1 METTMAS
8 NGQAQVFQGSMI
20 FSETPEKLAMH
31 ENATLVVT
39 NGTITAFH
47 AMTPDSITI
56 PPGARVH
63 RLPPGDFLMPGFVD
77 THNHAPQWPM
87 RGLGQGLH
95 ILDWLSE
102 VTFPFEAR
110 FADAAYAA
118 DQYRRTVSDFLRQGI
133 TTASYYASRHEAA
146 TRILADECHR
156 QGQRALVGK
165 CNMDARSPDFLRD
178 ESAEHSLR
186 ETEACVAHIRGLDG
200 CAAAHGDAALVR
212 PVLTP
217 RFAISCTPD
226 LLRGLGEMAKRENL
240 PVQTHFNEAQQ
251 EVDATRDLFP
261 EFKGS
266 EADLYEHFGL
276 LGSQSI
282 LAHCT
287 VMNDYETKRIRE
299 LDCGVAHCPVA
310 NMTVGGGFMAAPIR
324 DFLRRGIK
332 VGLGTDSGGGW
343 SNSMLVVMRLAMI
356 TSNAREVLTE
366 GKDKA
371 ISLEEV
377 FYLATMGGARV
388 CGLEK
393 RIGSFEVGK
402 EFDAIWAT
410 AAPARGVQSAMTPME
425 EDDGLRRLFEKFIM
439 TGDDRNILRVYVRGR
454 KVAGQ
459 E

>member
-8 NGQAQVFQGSMI
+8 NDQAQVFQGSMI

-226 LLRGLGEMAKRENL
+226 LLRGLGDMAKRENL
-240 PVQTHFNEAQQ
+240 PVQTHFNEARQ

-377 FYLATMGGARV
+377 LYLATMGGARV

-393 RIGSFEVGK
+393 RIGIFKVGK

-454 KVAGQ
+454 QVAGQ